1 MAGWTLVP
9 CLVQLRSE
17 FNAIAPGRDK
27 ASDGSIGD
35 TAHSATVSDH
45 NPAPDGQVH
54 AIDVDVDLRCGVTM
68 EDVVQFLLARCRS
81 GDEKRLKY
89 VIYNRRIWS
98 ASSGWVQKAY
108 TGANAH
114 DHHAHFSASYTPAHE
129 ASTAPWHLTDL
140 IEGDDMLIKQGDSG
154 EDVRFWQQILVD
166 VGYPVEIDGD
176 YGPKTAAAIAKFR
189 TDRNATTQYAYLTG
203 WTAYAMLREMIDRR
217 VAPSA

>member
-1 MAGWTLVP
+1 MATLVP
-9 CLVQLRSE
+9 CLRQLRSE
-17 FNAIAPGRDK
+17 FDAVGPGRDK
-27 ASDGSIGD
+27 ASDGWIAD
-35 TAHSATVSDH
+35 AAHVKAGTSDH
-45 NPAPDGQVH
+45 IADGRGLVH

-68 EDVVQFLLARCRS
+68 EDVVQFLLRRCRS

-89 VIYNRRIWS
+89 VIYNRRIWE
-98 ASSGWVQKAY
+98 ASNGWRLRTY

-166 VGYPVEIDGD
+166 VGYSPGEIDGD
-176 YGPKTAAAIAKFR
+176 YGPKMAAAIQKFR
-189 TDRNATTQYAYLTG
+189 TDRNAPRAYAYLTG

-217 VAPSA
+217 VPSA